1 MFRPVDHDDP
11 PRPSG
16 GGGRHSADNA
26 RPDAPRVEIPRPETP
41 RSESSRPEAGR
52 SESSRSEA
60 PKVETPRAETP
71 QAETVWPTANSP
83 EVTRPD
89 TPRVEPTWPQAAPPE
104 PAKAE
109 VTKPETPSVEP
120 PKPEALS
127 PLASRLETTRI
138 DPPRAETSR
147 RAEPPRNDETQYI
160 PRVEDF
166 GAALQG
172 EARPNTPAPGF
183 PKQDAFA
190 TRNNGLFGG
199 PGPNGP
205 VPGPNGPGRPGPTRP
220 GPGPGPGPG
229 FGAPRPRGG
238 PPGMDDRTEIMNFGG
253 PEWGFPPDGLL
264 ADPADRPPAAAKTG
278 GRTFA
283 HTLGEVLITAGMVV
297 LLFVVYEL
305 YITNIFSA
313 QKQANATTALD
324 KEWDTVTTGPQRTN
338 HYDLS
343 DGAGIAKLYIPSL
356 GQDYHFTVIEGTN
369 ADDLAIGPGHYV
381 GTTLPGQPGNFA
393 VAGHR
398 VGEGAPF
405 NDLDLVQSCD
415 AIVIETQSDWYIY
428 RLLPM
433 VSEQADWATTK
444 GKTAQCDG
452 IDGEGKV
459 APLGGLY
466 SQTPGQEIVLPSEG
480 DVVAPIPHH
489 VGAKVSAGQEAA
501 LLTLTTCHPKF
512 SDKQR
517 MILHAVLTKDYKKD
531 AAHPNQSPPELKETS

>member
-1 MFRPVDHDDP
+1 V
-11 PRPSG
+11 PRPNQPG
-16 GGGRHSADNA
+16 ATPRPGGRHSA
-26 RPDAPRVEIPRPETP
+26 
-41 RSESSRPEAGR
+41 SSRNE
-52 SESSRSEA
+52 
-60 PKVETPRAETP
+60 
-71 QAETVWPTANSP
+71 ETVF
-83 EVTRPD
+83 
-89 TPRVEPTWPQAAPPE
+89 
-104 PAKAE
+104 
-109 VTKPETPSVEP
+109 
-120 PKPEALS
+120 
-127 PLASRLETTRI
+127 
-138 DPPRAETSR
+138 
-147 RAEPPRNDETQYI
+147 I

-166 GAALQG
+166 GAVPTSSTYPSQDKDVYGGLQG
-172 EARPNTPAPGF
+172 SF
-183 PKQDAFA
+183 D
-190 TRNNGLFGG
+190 G
-199 PGPNGP
+199 PS
-205 VPGPNGPGRPGPTRP
+205 RR
-220 GPGPGPGPG
+220 
-229 FGAPRPRGG
+229 ALRGG

-253 PEWGFPPDGLL
+253 PNGGLPPDTLL
-264 ADPADRPPAAAKTG
+264 TAAAADDRPPALVKTG

-343 DGAGIAKLYIPSL
+343 DGAGIAKLYIPAL
-356 GQDYHFTVIEGTN
+356 GQDFHFTVIEGTN
-369 ADDLAIGPGHYV
+369 ANDLAIGPGHYV
-381 GTTLPGQPGNFA
+381 GTALPGQPGNFA

-415 AIVIETQSDWYIY
+415 AIVIETQSDWYVY
-428 RLLPM
+428 RMLPM
-433 VSEQADWATTK
+433 TSEAANWADGK
-444 GKTAQCDG
+444 GKTAQCAG

-459 APLGGLY
+459 SPLGGMY
-466 SQTPGQEIVLPSEG
+466 AQTPGQEIVLPSEG

-489 VGAKVSAGQEAA
+489 ANAKVSSGQEVA

-531 AAHPNQSPPELKETS
+531 AAHPNQSPPELKEQS

>member
-1 MFRPVDHDDP
+1 MFKPVDHDDP

-16 GGGRHSADNA
+16 GGGRHSADNP
-26 RPDAPRVEIPRPETP
+26 RTDAPRVDPPRVETPRPETT
-41 RSESSRPEAGR
+41 RPET
-52 SESSRSEA
+52 
-60 PKVETPRAETP
+60 PKVETPRVETP
-71 QAETVWPTANSP
+71 KVETAWPTATP
-83 EVTRPD
+83 AEVTRPD
-89 TPRVEPTWPQAAPPE
+89 TPRVEPTWPQATPPE
-104 PAKAE
+104 TAKVELPQAE
-109 VTKPETPSVEP
+109 APNVEPRKAEP

-138 DPPRAETSR
+138 DPPRAEATR

-166 GAALQG
+166 GAAPQG
-172 EARPNTPAPGF
+172 GARPNTPAPGF
-183 PKQDAFA
+183 PKP
-190 TRNNGLFGG
+190 NGLFAG
-199 PGPNGP
+199 
-205 VPGPNGPGRPGPTRP
+205 PGPNGPGRPGPN

-229 FGAPRPRGG
+229 FGAPRPHGG

-264 ADPADRPPAAAKTG
+264 ADPADRPPAVVKTG
-278 GRTFA
+278 GRTIA

-324 KEWDTVTTGPQRTN
+324 KEWDTVTTGPQRTD

-433 VSEQADWATTK
+433 VSEQADWASAK
-444 GKTAQCDG
+444 GKTAQCSG

-466 SQTPGQEIVLPSEG
+466 SQTPGQEIVLPTEG

-489 VGAKVSAGQEAA
+489 VGAKVSTGQEAA